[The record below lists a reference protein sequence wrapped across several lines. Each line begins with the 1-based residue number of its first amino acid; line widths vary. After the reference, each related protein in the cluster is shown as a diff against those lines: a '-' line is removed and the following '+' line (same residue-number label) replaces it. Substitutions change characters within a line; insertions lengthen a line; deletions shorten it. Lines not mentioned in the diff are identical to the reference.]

1 MISCL
6 PKRVVIHDA
15 RMHADMRHMFL
26 NHQDFAFDDVF
37 DDNADND
44 AVYGGTVHDLI
55 LAAVEGGVGTVLMYK
70 LTGSG
75 KTFTMNAIYE
85 RAAVNLFA
93 NTGDRIVTVSFIELL
108 GDKLFDM
115 LNGGAPCQCMTG
127 TDGAAFPYPCVKFT

>member
-1 MISCL
+1 
-6 PKRVVIHDA
+6 
-15 RMHADMRHMFL
+15 MFL

-44 AVYGGTVHDLI
+44 AVYGGTGHDLI
-55 LAAVEGGVGTVLMYK
+55 LAAVENGVGTVLMFGQ
-70 LTGSG
+70 TGSG
-75 KTFTMNAIYE
+75 KTFKMNAIYE

-108 GDKLFDM
+108 GDKFFDM
-115 LNGGAPCQCMTG
+115 LNGGAPCQCITG